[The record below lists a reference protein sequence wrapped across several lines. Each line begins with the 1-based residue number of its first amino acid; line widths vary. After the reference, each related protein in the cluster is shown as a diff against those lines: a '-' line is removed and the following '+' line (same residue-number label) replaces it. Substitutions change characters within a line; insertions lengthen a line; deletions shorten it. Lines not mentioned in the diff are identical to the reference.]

1 MTTTMKAVQFNRFGG
16 PEVLHQVTLPVPA
29 LPSGALR
36 VRVRAAGVNFF
47 ETLVRQE
54 RYPPSPELPVVP
66 GVEVAGEV
74 DAVGPGVDAGWIGA
88 RVAVPLFALGRPS
101 GGYAEYVVAEAAS
114 VIRLPDGLA
123 FEDATALM
131 IQGLAAWHLVQQ
143 SRPSGKTV
151 LISAAAGGVGSL
163 LVQLAA
169 AAGARRI
176 VAVAGSSVKIEAAM
190 EVGAHAGVDHTRPG
204 WATRLRESGGSVDI
218 VYDTV
223 GGPFT
228 ADALDA
234 LADGGELMFAALN
247 RFELM
252 PPQLEAMFERNQ
264 SLRGFAL
271 LPLLKPETLTADV
284 AGLFER
290 AASGALKLLPA
301 ERFSFDQAAAAH
313 AAIESR
319 RTRGKVVLVP

>member
-1 MTTTMKAVQFNRFGG
+1 MMMKAVHFNRFGG
-16 PEVLHQVTLPVPA
+16 PEVLRQVTLPMPA

-54 RYPPSPELPVVP
+54 RYPPAPALPMVP

-74 DAVGPGVDAGWIGA
+74 DAVGAGVDAGWIGA

-101 GGYAEYVVAEAAS
+101 GGYAEYVVAEATS
-114 VIRLPDGLA
+114 VIRLPAGLA

-131 IQGLAAWHLVQQ
+131 IQGLTAWHLVRQ

-169 AAGARRI
+169 AAGAQHI
-176 VAVAGSSVKIEAAM
+176 IAVAGSPAKIEAAIA
-190 EVGAHAGVDHTRPG
+190 VGAHVGIDHTRPG
-204 WATRLRESGGSVDI
+204 WATRLRESGGSVDLI
-218 VYDTV
+218 CDTV
-223 GGPFT
+223 GGSFT
-228 ADALDA
+228 AEALDA
-234 LADGGELMFAALN
+234 LKDGGELMFAALN
-247 RFELM
+247 RFALM
-252 PPQLEAMFERNQ
+252 PQQLEAMFEKNQ
-264 SLRGFAL
+264 LLRGFAL
-271 LPLLKPETLTADV
+271 LPLLKPETLAADL
-284 AGLFER
+284 AELFER
-290 AASGALKLLPA
+290 AASGMLKLLPA
-301 ERFSFDQAAAAH
+301 ERFSLDQAAAAH